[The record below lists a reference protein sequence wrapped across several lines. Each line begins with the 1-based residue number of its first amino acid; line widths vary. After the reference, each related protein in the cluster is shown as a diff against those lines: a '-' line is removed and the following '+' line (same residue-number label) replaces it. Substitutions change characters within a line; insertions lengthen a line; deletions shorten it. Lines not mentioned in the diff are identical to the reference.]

1 MALVKPFHVVRA
13 CLIRDI
19 LFLVVTLVFLTAVM
33 VDGFLRLWHCIA
45 IFGFYVF
52 YVAFV
57 MCWHWWL
64 SRTASVE
71 DEVEERGIQN
81 EANATSEETP
91 LLPRNQAPRAL
102 ERFGDFRPRCQPG
115 FWEHWAEGP
124 QHKVDYHAIS
134 PSIASTLRFRHHESL
149 RRQYEAGKVST
160 SHDYDVHGQI
170 PPERQQPDCMDAHE
184 VTHPRTE
191 SQYTLRRMRK
201 VLCPSLQDLKTKTLK
216 HRFISIIIAPTNLL
230 VRLTLPVSDQDKED
244 EKDAD
249 GRFEERQRTPQNW
262 DRWLLIT
269 QSFIAPQFILAIV
282 WHQISSDPSRLL
294 LPACIC
300 LAGSALVA
308 AAVMLTSNTKKGPNG
323 SGS

>member
-1 MALVKPFHVVRA
+1 MTLSIVVSEYFSVNISAIARALHLSDTLAGVTLLALGNGSPDIFSTFAAMNSSSPSMAIGKLLGAATSITSVVAGSMALVKPFHVVRA

-45 IFGFYVF
+45 MFGFYVF

-71 DEVEERGIQN
+71 DEVEGRGIQD

-91 LLPRNQAPRAL
+91 LLPRHQASRAL

-115 FWEHWAEGP
+115 FWKHWAESP

-170 PPERQQPDCMDAHE
+170 PPERQ
-184 VTHPRTE
+184 
-191 SQYTLRRMRK
+191 
-201 VLCPSLQDLKTKTLK
+201 
-216 HRFISIIIAPTNLL
+216 
-230 VRLTLPVSDQDKED
+230 
-244 EKDAD
+244 
-249 GRFEERQRTPQNW
+249 
-262 DRWLLIT
+262 
-269 QSFIAPQFILAIV
+269 
-282 WHQISSDPSRLL
+282 
-294 LPACIC
+294 
-300 LAGSALVA
+300 
-308 AAVMLTSNTKKGPNG
+308 
-323 SGS
+323 